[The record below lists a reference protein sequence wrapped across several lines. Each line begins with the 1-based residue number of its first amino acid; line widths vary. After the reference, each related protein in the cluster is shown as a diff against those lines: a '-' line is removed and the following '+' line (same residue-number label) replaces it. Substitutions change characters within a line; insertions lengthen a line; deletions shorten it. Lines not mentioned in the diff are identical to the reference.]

1 MQTESTVQ
9 ATLNAWQAQLEN
21 VRRRRVERGGGHAG
35 LAKPQQVLGKTGLQ
49 VMTALLEGELPHPYM
64 ADTFDCELIEVGEGL
79 AVFQAT
85 PQLKHYNPLGS
96 VHGGWY
102 ATLLDFALGCAVQTK
117 LPAGLGYTTSQIN
130 LNIVRAANTKTGPLR
145 CIGNAIHVGRQIGTS
160 EARIVGPDGN
170 CMHMPPQLVPF
181 LKRCPK
187 SVDFARQFCLKDAQS
202 LDIQIPLAK

>member
-1 MQTESTVQ
+1 MQTEKTVE
-9 ATLNAWQAQLEN
+9 ATLNAWQAQLDDI
-21 VRRRRVERGGGHAG
+21 RRRRVERGGGHAG

-79 AVFQAT
+79 AIFQAT

-117 LPAGLGYTTSQIN
+117 LPAGRGYTTTQIN
-130 LNIVRAANTKTGPLR
+130 LNIVRAAHTKTGPLR
-145 CIGNAIHVGRQIGTS
+145 CIGTALHVGRQVGTS
-160 EARIVGPDGN
+160 EARIV
-170 CMHMPPQLVPF
+170 
-181 LKRCPK
+181 
-187 SVDFARQFCLKDAQS
+187 KDELPAPTKEAVGAS
-202 LDIQIPLAK
+202 FTESNT

>member
-9 ATLNAWQAQLEN
+9 ATLNAWQAQLED
-21 VRRRRVERGGGHAG
+21 VRRRRFERGGGHAG

-102 ATLLDFALGCAVQTK
+102 ATLV
-117 LPAGLGYTTSQIN
+117 
-130 LNIVRAANTKTGPLR
+130 
-145 CIGNAIHVGRQIGTS
+145 
-160 EARIVGPDGN
+160 EARFGYAQVSQRGDHGIPIFHG
-170 CMHMPPQLVPF
+170 
-181 LKRCPK
+181 R
-187 SVDFARQFCLKDAQS
+187 DA
-202 LDIQIPLAK
+202 DILG

>member
-1 MQTESTVQ
+1 MQTENTVE
-9 ATLNAWQAQLEN
+9 ATLSAWQAQLED

-145 CIGNAIHVGRQIGTS
+145 CIGTALHVGRQIGTS
-160 EARIVGPDGN
+160 EARIVGPDGKLYAHATTT
-170 CMHMPPQLVPF
+170 CAIFEAV
-181 LKRCPK
+181 
-187 SVDFARQFCLKDAQS
+187 
-202 LDIQIPLAK
+202 AKVS